1 MNWLTSKYLSNSPL
15 EWLLEDSDPS
25 ISYLTRRDILDDK
38 SCDGLYSRISE
49 TPECKRLM
57 NKSGTILGRSNNYD
71 IFYYGAVWCFAEAV
85 ERGLDRRSPVLQETA
100 RFIISHCQTP
110 SGGFSLKWKPN
121 TELACRTGDMIRLL
135 LRAGYIDEHVQR
147 GIDWIMAHQRHD
159 GGWLHCPLAGI
170 CDQFKLILFNKPGS
184 GLEREDDNQVTSCF
198 YATIA
203 CSMALAEYRI
213 KSASHS
219 YDLTITNAAE
229 FFLKRSLFKN
239 TRGEPIRPRSTWN
252 RDFRMLGY
260 PVMSQYDILY
270 GLLFIA
276 KSGFL
281 GDRRAGEAFNLIIS
295 KQNNDGS
302 WNMENA
308 QTGMMYGNE
317 AKKHKSKKS
326 KWVTLQVMRLLKHYG
341 SENDKR
347 Q

>member
-1 MNWLTSKYLSNSPL
+1 MNQLTSKYLSNSPI

-25 ISYLTRRDILDDK
+25 ICYLTRKDILEDS
-38 SCDGLYSRISE
+38 SCDDQYSMIVQ
-49 TPECKRLM
+49 TPEVKRLK
-57 NKSGTILGRSNNYD
+57 NRAGTALGNSSNYD
-71 IFYYGAVWCFAEAV
+71 VFYNGAVWCFAEAV
-85 ERGLDRRSPVLQETA
+85 ERGLDRRSTVLQATA

-121 TELACRTGDMIRLL
+121 IELACRTGDMIRLL
-135 LRAGYIDEHVQR
+135 LRAGYIDENVQR
-147 GIDWIMAHQRHD
+147 GIEWITAHQRHD

-170 CDQFKLILFNKPGS
+170 CDQFTLILFNKPGA
-184 GLEREDDNQVTSCF
+184 GLKREGDIMVASCF

-203 CSMALAEYRI
+203 CSMALAEYKIQTSSRNNDGI
-213 KSASHS
+213 
-219 YDLTITNAAE
+219 IINAAE
-229 FFLKRSLFKN
+229 YFLKRSLFKN
-239 TRGEPIRPRSTWN
+239 RHGEPIKPRSTWN
-252 RDFRMLGY
+252 HDFRLLGY

-295 KQNNDGS
+295 KQNDDGS

-317 AKKHKSKKS
+317 AKKYSGKKS
-326 KWVTLQVMRLLKHYG
+326 KWVTLQVMRLLKHHG
-341 SENDKR
+341 SMIDNR
-347 Q
+347 R